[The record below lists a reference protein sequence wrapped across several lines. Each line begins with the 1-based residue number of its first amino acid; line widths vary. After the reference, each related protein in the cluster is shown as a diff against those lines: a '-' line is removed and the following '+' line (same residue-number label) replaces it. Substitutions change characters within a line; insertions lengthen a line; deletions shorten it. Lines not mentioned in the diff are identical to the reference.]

1 MADKNGDGFLL
12 NDEVPRIYLPEH
24 FADMEDLF
32 EKHFVLGEVLHRS
45 LTLILLKSNN

>member
-32 EKHFVLGEVLHRS
+32 EKHFVLGE
-45 LTLILLKSNN
+45 ILD